1 MAPYVVTK
9 SPYRRYALRAILAL
23 VALGAIGTCSPGTD
37 PLDEVRESGV
47 LRVATVNSA
56 TTYYLGAGGPTGFEY
71 DLARLFAERL
81 GAELEIVVVADRAE
95 AIAAVRDR
103 RAHFAAG
110 LAITPSRERR
120 VRFTRPYLE
129 VQPQLVYRAGE
140 DRPRTLADVSG
151 RLTLPEHMAVVEW
164 LRRRHPEVEFRRES
178 RASSEELLHRIATG
192 DLHATIANANLV
204 KLNQRYYT
212 DLRVAFDLEEMQ
224 SLAWAFPPHGGMG
237 LHNMAVAFIEDIR
250 NTPQLRIVRD
260 RYYGHVERLG
270 FVGGKT
276 FARQVEE
283 RLPRWREAFQQA
295 AVEFDVDWR
304 LLAAIGYQESHWRS
318 DAVSPT
324 LVRGLMMLTQRTAR
338 EVGVSNRLDP
348 LQSIRGGAEYF
359 TDIRSRLPERI
370 EEPDRTWIALAAYNI
385 GMGHVMDVRRLLD
398 AEGRN
403 PDTWVNIRTALP
415 RLTQERY
422 YRRTRYGYARGYEA
436 VTYVGNIRAYY
447 DILLWMTSD
456 AEMEMPE
463 ALTRDRAPSA
473 PPEER
478 ALEIDTPVL

>member
-1 MAPYVVTK
+1 MLRYAVIT
-9 SPYRRYALRAILAL
+9 SFHRRLALRAALVLLAL
-23 VALGAIGTCSPGTD
+23 SAIGTCSPGTS
-37 PLDEVRESGV
+37 PLEELRRGGV
-47 LRVATVNSA
+47 LRMATVNSA

-81 GAELEIVVVADRAE
+81 GAELQIVVVDDRAD
-95 AIAAVRDR
+95 AITAVRDR

-129 VQPQLVYRAGE
+129 VQPQLVYRADG

-151 RLTLPEHMAVVEW
+151 RLAIPEHVATAEW
-164 LRRRHPEVEFRRES
+164 LRRRHPEIEFRRES
-178 RASSEELLHRIATG
+178 GVNSEELLHRVAAG
-192 DLHATIANANLV
+192 ELYATIADANLV

-212 DLRVAFDLEEMQ
+212 DLRVAFDLDETQ

-237 LHNMAVAFIEDIR
+237 LHNKAVEFIEDIR
-250 NTPQLRIVRD
+250 DTPRLHVIRD
-260 RYYGHVERLG
+260 RYYGHIERLG

-283 RLPRWREAFQQA
+283 RLPRWREAFQRA
-295 AVEFDVDWR
+295 GEEFSVDWR
-304 LLAAIGYQESHWRS
+304 LLAAIGYQESHWRQ

-338 EVGVSNRLDP
+338 EVGVDNRRDP
-348 LQSIRGGAEYF
+348 FQSIRGGAEYF
-359 TDIRSRLPERI
+359 TAIRSRLPERI

-385 GMGHVMDVRRLLD
+385 GMGHVMDVRRLVD
-398 AEGRN
+398 GAGRD
-403 PDTWVNIRTALP
+403 PDSWVDVRAALP
-415 RLTQERY
+415 WLTQERY

-456 AEMEMPE
+456 AEMEIPE
-463 ALTRDRAPSA
+463 ALTRDRTPT
-473 PPEER
+473 PEQR

>member
-1 MAPYVVTK
+1 MPRYTVIT
-9 SPYRRYALRAILAL
+9 SFHRRLALRTALVLLAL
-23 VALGAIGTCSPGTD
+23 SAIGTCSPTTSS
-37 PLDEVRESGV
+37 LEEVRRGGV

-95 AIAAVRDR
+95 AIRAVRDR

-129 VQPQLVYRAGE
+129 VQPQLAYRAGD
-140 DRPRTLADVSG
+140 DRPRKLADVSG
-151 RLTLPEHMAVVEW
+151 RLAVPEHVAAAEW
-164 LRRRHPEVEFRRES
+164 LRRKHPEIEFRREPGVN
-178 RASSEELLHRIATG
+178 SEELLHRVAAG
-192 DLHATIANANLV
+192 KLYATIADANLV

-212 DLRVAFDLEEMQ
+212 DLRVAFDLGETQ

-237 LHNMAVAFIEDIR
+237 LHNKAVEFIEEIR
-250 NTPQLRIVRD
+250 DTPRLRVIRD

-295 AVEFDVDWR
+295 GEEFGVDWR
-304 LLAAIGYQESHWRS
+304 LLAAIGYQESHWRP

-338 EVGVSNRLDP
+338 EVGVSNRRDP

-359 TDIRSRLPERI
+359 TGIRSRLPERI

-385 GMGHVMDVRRLLD
+385 GMGHVMDVRRLVD
-398 AEGRN
+398 GAGRD
-403 PDTWVNIRTALP
+403 PDSWVDVRAALP
-415 RLTQERY
+415 WLTQERY

-456 AEMEMPE
+456 AEMEIPE
-463 ALTRDRAPSA
+463 ALTRDRVPAA
-473 PPEER
+473 APEER